1 MKNKMIKRLL
11 TASTMFAATVA
22 LASCGEEKGPSSYT
36 VKFDSNDP
44 DTSDN
49 KQPSAFND
57 IVVESGSTID
67 LTKYVPT
74 YDGWE
79 FDGWY
84 LDSSFGTKYNGE
96 AVTADIKLYAKWVD
110 TLVVTFNTNGGTS
123 ISEQSVV
130 VGSTAT
136 KPANPTIASKSNGDH
151 TETVYTFEGW
161 YTDEALTKKFDFATT
176 LNADT
181 TLYAKYTSSVQA
193 EAGYSIISKS
203 LDLATKDESVA
214 GSVPTDT
221 IDGIWTLSNDGNKN
235 VIRGR
240 SRTWNLSTEA
250 TLSYADDNNR
260 ATGVSVE
267 VNSKKTIN
275 GESSKALTKSYV
287 LGGGKAVSEGATA
300 YTSTA
305 SFDVTVAN
313 AGYIAIYAVVNNA
326 LGIINTA
333 DGTRSEINHATTDAN
348 DVVQYVFNVSAGTY
362 KFYRTSGS
370 GEIFYAEYFAIV
382 QNA

>member
-110 TLVVTFNTNGGTS
+110 TLVVTFKTNGGTS

-161 YTDEALTKKFDFATT
+161 YTDEALTSKFDFATT
-176 LNADT
+176 LKVDT
-181 TLYAKYTSSVQA
+181 TLYAKYTESVQA
-193 EAGYSIISKS
+193 EAGYSIVSKS
-203 LDLATKDESVA
+203 LDLATKDVCDA
-214 GSVPTDT
+214 PSVPTDT
-221 IDGIWTLSNDGNKN
+221 IDGIWTLSNDGDKN
-235 VIRGR
+235 VIRGKN
-240 SRTWNLSTEA
+240 RTWNKSTEA
-250 TLSYADDNNR
+250 TIVYAGDNR

-275 GESSKALTKSYV
+275 GESSKAFTKSYV
-287 LGGGKAVSEGATA
+287 VGGGKEVSDNV

-333 DGTRSEINHATTDAN
+333 DGTRSEINHATTNAN

>member
-96 AVTADIKLYAKWVD
+96 AVTADVKLYAKWVD
-110 TLVVTFNTNGGTS
+110 TLVVTFKTNGGTS

-161 YTDEALTKKFDFATT
+161 YTDEALTSKFDFETT
-176 LNADT
+176 LKADT
-181 TLYAKYTSSVQA
+181 TLYAKYTEAVQA

-203 LDLATKDESVA
+203 LDLATKDVSDK

-235 VIRGR
+235 KIRER
-240 SRTWNLSTEA
+240 NRTWNKSTEA
-250 TLSYADDNNR
+250 TLVYANDNR

-275 GESSKALTKSYV
+275 GESTKVFSKSYIV
-287 LGGGKAVSEGATA
+287 GGGKEVEGSTA

-313 AGYIAIYAVVNNA
+313 AGYIAIYAEVTAA

-333 DGTRSEINHATTDAN
+333 DGTRSEINHATTNDE

-362 KFYRTSGS
+362 KFYRTSNS
-370 GEIFYAEYFAIV
+370 ADIFYAEYFAIV